1 MLMFSAPLKKWTVF
15 FNGNWGASY
24 GATNQNTAIVQGIK
38 RSLPKPSDPWFPAHF
53 GY

>member
-1 MLMFSAPLKKWTVF
+1 MLISVPLKKWSVF
-15 FNGNWGASY
+15 FNGNWGASFNDQY
-24 GATNQNTAIVQGIK
+24 AAIISRIK